1 MEYGYARVSMKEQNE
16 ERQRIALAEFGIVE
30 QNIYTDKQ
38 SGKDFERT
46 EYRRLLGKP
55 KDGNTLVVKSIDR
68 LGRNYEE
75 ILERWRVIA
84 KERRAEIVILD
95 TPLLD
100 T

>member
-46 EYRRLLGKP
+46 EYRRPMHK
-55 KDGNTLVVKSIDR
+55 
-68 LGRNYEE
+68 
-75 ILERWRVIA
+75 
-84 KERRAEIVILD
+84 
-95 TPLLD
+95 
-100 T
+100 

>member
-46 EYRRLLGKP
+46 EYRRPMHKL
-55 KDGNTLVVKSIDR
+55 KDGNLLVIKSIDR
-68 LGRNYEE
+68 LGETMRKFWCNGA
-75 ILERWRVIA
+75 LL
-84 KERRAEIVILD
+84 RRKSVW
-95 TPLLD
+95 
-100 T
+100 